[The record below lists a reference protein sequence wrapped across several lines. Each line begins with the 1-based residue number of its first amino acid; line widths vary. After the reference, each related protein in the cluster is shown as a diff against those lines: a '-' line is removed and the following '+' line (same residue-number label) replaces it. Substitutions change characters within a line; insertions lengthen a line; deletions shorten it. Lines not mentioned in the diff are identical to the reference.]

1 MSSRARAVLVG
12 GTFDPVHLGH
22 IAVADQAR
30 SQLDAAEAW
39 FIPSRRPP
47 HRPPAVASAEDRLAM
62 LRAVSSGYP
71 WLRVLDLEVRR
82 PGPSYTL
89 DTLRELAGTHP
100 DTEQWF
106 LLGADAAREI
116 RSWHRLGELLQT
128 AHFVLVNREGMGEL
142 TRDEATALGF
152 DGRRTRII
160 KVDSPPISATEVR
173 SRVAAG
179 RPLTWLVP
187 DPVARL
193 IEARGLYRQGGDVS
207 AEDRHSPEEVG

>member
-1 MSSRARAVLVG
+1 MISRARAVLVG

-30 SQLDAAEAW
+30 RQLDAAEAW

-62 LRAVSSGYP
+62 LRAVAESYP
-71 WLRVLDLEVRR
+71 WLRVLDVEVVR

-89 DTLRELAGTHP
+89 DTLRELARTHS

-116 RSWHRLGELLQT
+116 RSWHRLGELLET
-128 AHFVLVNREGMGEL
+128 AHFVLVNREGVGEL
-142 TRDEATALGF
+142 TLDEAAALGF
-152 DGRRTRII
+152 DPGRTRII
-160 KVDSPPISATEVR
+160 GVESPPISATEVR
-173 SRVAAG
+173 SRAAA
-179 RPLTWLVP
+179 RQPLIQLVP
-187 DPVARL
+187 EPVARL
-193 IEARGLYRQGGDVS
+193 IEARSLYRQSSDASGDNG
-207 AEDRHSPEEVG
+207 HSPQEVG

>member
-22 IAVADQAR
+22 LAVADQAR
-30 SQLDAAEAW
+30 RLLDAAEAW

-47 HRPPAVASAEDRLAM
+47 HRPPAVASPEDRLVM
-62 LRAVSSGYP
+62 LRAVTSSYP

-100 DTEQWF
+100 DVEQWF

-116 RSWHRLGELLQT
+116 RSWNRLGELLQT
-128 AHFVLVNREGMGEL
+128 AHFVLVNREGVGEL
-142 TRDEATALGF
+142 TLDEAAALGF
-152 DGRRTRII
+152 DRGRTRVI
-160 KVDSPPISATEVR
+160 KVHSPPISATEVR
-173 SRVAAG
+173 SRAAAG
-179 RPLTWLVP
+179 QPLTSLVP

-193 IEARGLYRQGGDVS
+193 IEARGLYRHGGGVS
-207 AEDRHSPEEVG
+207 AGDRHSPEEVG